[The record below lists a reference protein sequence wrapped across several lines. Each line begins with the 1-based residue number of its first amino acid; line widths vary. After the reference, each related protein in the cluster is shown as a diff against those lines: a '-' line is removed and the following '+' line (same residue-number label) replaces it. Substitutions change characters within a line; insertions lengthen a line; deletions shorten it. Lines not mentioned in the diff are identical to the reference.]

1 MVHFN
6 GNGKSLNRRT
16 SVIIMGLYMVI
27 TIYTGYPEKSTLY
40 RNLSYCCSAQDFMR
54 LVIKNSI
61 QLCLRTLVFS
71 SCVQHRAQAFKL

>member
-27 TIYTGYPEKSTLY
+27 TIYTGYPEK
-40 RNLSYCCSAQDFMR
+40 
-54 LVIKNSI
+54 VP
-61 QLCLRTLVFS
+61 V
-71 SCVQHRAQAFKL
+71 